1 MLLLI
6 LDIYV
11 CLYHHA
17 MDPLDNNSK
26 LFFLSVHILFLFL
39 IFFRRFKE
47 DIMLRESFLQS
58 IQLFDYNKKIDDI
71 MSILLPQFIR
81 EKIAEGNLAISED
94 QG

>member
-1 MLLLI
+1 
-6 LDIYV
+6 
-11 CLYHHA
+11 